1 MDSMTSF
8 LFSCGIMCSKCG
20 NYAMAKYSFE
30 IGVKFGH
37 VPSIRELGIMHI
49 KGYGGEIDIYEGS
62 RLLHLAEQA
71 GDDTASI
78 ILDSY
83 LEF

>member
-8 LFSCGIMCSKCG
+8 LFYCGTMYSQRG
-20 NYAMAKYSFE
+20 LYAMAKYSFE
-30 IGVKFGH
+30 VGANFGH
-37 VPSIRELGIMHI
+37 VPSIRELGILYI
-49 KGYGGEIDIYEGS
+49 KGHCGEIDIYEGS